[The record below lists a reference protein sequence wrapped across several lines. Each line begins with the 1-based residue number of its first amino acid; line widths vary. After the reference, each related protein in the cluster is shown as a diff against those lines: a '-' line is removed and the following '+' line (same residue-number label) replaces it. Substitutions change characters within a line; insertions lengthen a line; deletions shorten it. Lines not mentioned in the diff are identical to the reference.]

1 MEFFTS
7 RVICPFSG
15 PVSSSVLFLILFT
28 VLIGCEKDSRLP
40 FSDKPEI
47 ELVSV
52 SHDTIVEYEDRL
64 VIRIKYTDGNGDL
77 GFEDPELYA
86 LFVRDLRLAD
96 FDDFYIGPLAPPG
109 SNIAITGELDIEF
122 PSLFVFGNRPNETTL
137 FEVKMVDRAGNE
149 SNLLMT
155 SPVVI
160 RKP

>member
-7 RVICPFSG
+7 RVICRFSG
-15 PVSSSVLFLILFT
+15 PVSSSVLILILLT
-28 VLIGCEKDSRLP
+28 VLTGCEKDSRLP

-64 VIRIKYTDGNGDL
+64 VIRIRYIDGNGDL

-96 FDDFYIGPLAPPG
+96 FDDFYIDRKSTRLNSSHVKISYA
-109 SNIAITGELDIEF
+109 
-122 PSLFVFGNRPNETTL
+122 VFCLKKKKT
-137 FEVKMVDRAGNE
+137 
-149 SNLLMT
+149 
-155 SPVVI
+155 
-160 RKP
+160 